1 MRSLGREGDCWRT
14 LGFSWGEVQGLTAAC
29 MANVCTVAAKRS
41 MAVFAM
47 FHAGRLGSLPRQEAG
62 GSNQGR
68 SAGKSQGSGA
78 CSFGTA
84 RTGGCRI

>member
-1 MRSLGREGDCWRT
+1 
-14 LGFSWGEVQGLTAAC
+14 
-29 MANVCTVAAKRS
+29 MATVYTVAGKRS
-41 MAVFAM
+41 MAVFAI
-47 FHAGRLGSLPRQEAG
+47 FYARRPGHLPRQEAG

-78 CSFGTA
+78 EESSFGMA